1 MASIRTLKR
10 RIKSVKNIRE
20 ITKAMEMISA
30 VRFKR
35 VETRYRRSLPYTQ
48 SLEGLIQR
56 IVTPEV
62 AAAHPLFEK
71 RERRKELLITVTG
84 DRGLCGSFNTN
95 LLRNAEAVL
104 KECAG
109 REVWVFSIGKVGTGF
124 AKRRGWKL
132 YDTLSD
138 LGYRFT
144 PDSLAPLSDRLVKEF
159 LSGGFDSIDIL
170 SMSAPKGGYA
180 RPLLEPYLGLS
191 FLAEGKA
198 LTAAETDPSTSLRV
212 PSEQCESRDY
222 IFEPDRASTLATLVG
237 LFVRQ
242 RFFITLLRSVT
253 AEYNARM
260 VAMKLATDNGKELLK
275 ELTLERNKVRQAMIT
290 KEISEIIG
298 GVNALS

>member
-1 MASIRTLKR
+1 MSSIRTIKR
-10 RIKSVKNIRE
+10 RIKSVKSIRE

-35 VETRYRRSLPYTQ
+35 VETRFRRSLPYTQ
-48 SLEGLIQR
+48 SLEGLIRR
-56 IVTPEV
+56 IVTPEI

-71 RERRKELLITVTG
+71 RESKKELLITVTG

-95 LLRNAEAVL
+95 LLRAAENLL
-104 KECAG
+104 KERAG
-109 REVWVFSIGKVGTGF
+109 RDVRVLSIGKVGTGF

-132 YDTLSD
+132 YDTLGD

-144 PDSLAPLSDRLVKEF
+144 PQSLAPLSDRLVKEF
-159 LSGGFDSIDIL
+159 LSGGFDAIDIL
-170 SMSAPKGGYA
+170 SMSAPKGGFA
-180 RPLLEPYLGLS
+180 RPLIEPYLGLS
-191 FLAEGKA
+191 FLAEGKDPK
-198 LTAAETDPSTSLRV
+198 AAET
-212 PSEQCESRDY
+212 DY
-222 IFEPDRASTLATLVG
+222 IFEPDRASTLATLVE

-242 RFFITLLRSVT
+242 RLFITLLRSVT

-260 VAMKLATDNGKELLK
+260 VAMKLATDNGKKLLK